1 MGIASDYEKVATH
14 KLFNG
19 DTLQEFKLKNGF
31 RVLVVPRHQAEVLT
45 YQVWFDVGSLDE
57 KMDPKLKKTGL
68 AHLFE
73 HMMFRGSAKYPDGIF
88 DQITSRLGA
97 EKQNA
102 TTYFYRTNYY
112 ESVPSS
118 QLERIMELEADR
130 MEHLKLDPA
139 LIEKEKG
146 AVVGEL
152 RRANDSPSRLAWDE
166 LMRTAFQVAPFRY
179 TVLGTEE
186 EIKGFTLD
194 EANYFYRTFY
204 APNNGTLIVIG
215 DTTEDTLM
223 PLVVKYYGAMK
234 PQQVPKL
241 DMPVEPPQTEERRL
255 TATHKQ
261 ATSEILMVGYH
272 VPSIDSPETGPLSL
286 LGTHLSRGREARL
299 RKLLVDN
306 GIAVSAFA
314 GSSAKPDLFEF
325 VVSLAEGNTAAD
337 ALKIIDKEIKNLA
350 TTPVAKADLER
361 SVNQERLKLYSEIS
375 DNSELA
381 NSLGEFLMISGNYL
395 RGFEIIET
403 FDKIKPKDI
412 QAVVKKYLVPTN
424 RSVIVVTPEK
434 AGAKAKAKAAP
445 AAKKSKA
452 KKSPAKKAKVK
463 AKPAAKSRA
472 KGKK

>member
-1 MGIASDYEKVATH
+1 MNFWLLTLTLWSAMAMATDYEKVTSH

-19 DTLQEFKLKNGF
+19 DTLQEFKLRNGF
-31 RVLVVPRHQAEVLT
+31 RVLLVPRHQAEVLT

-73 HMMFRGSAKYPDGIF
+73 HMMFRGSAKYPDGVF

-112 ESVPSS
+112 ESVPSPK
-118 QLERIMELEADR
+118 LERIIELEADR
-130 MEHLKLDPA
+130 MEFLKLDPG

-152 RRANDSPSRLAWDE
+152 RRANDSPRRLAWDE
-166 LMRTAFQVAPFRY
+166 LMRTAYEVAPFRY

-194 EANYFYRTFY
+194 EAQYFYKTFY
-204 APNNGTLIVIG
+204 APNNGTLIVVG
-215 DTTEDTLM
+215 DTTEQKLM
-223 PLVVKYYGAMK
+223 PLVVKYYGHMK
-234 PQQVPKL
+234 PQDVPKL
-241 DMPVEPPQTEERRL
+241 NMPVEPPQKKERKV
-255 TATHKQ
+255 TVSHKQ

-272 VPSIDSPETGPLSL
+272 IPPVDAPETAPLGL
-286 LGTHLSRGREARL
+286 LGTYLSRGREALL
-299 RKLLVDN
+299 RKVLVDK

-325 VVSLAEGNTAAD
+325 VIDLAEGHSAAE
-337 ALKIIDKEIKNLA
+337 ALKILDREIKKIQ
-350 TTPVAKADLER
+350 TKPMAKADLER
-361 SVNQERLKLYSEIS
+361 AINQERLKLYSEIS

-381 NSLGEFLMISGNYL
+381 NSLGEFLMVSGNYML
-395 RGFEIIET
+395 GFEIIASFEKT
-403 FDKIKPKDI
+403 KAKDI
-412 QAVVKKYLVPTN
+412 QKVAAQYLVPTN

-434 AGAKAKAKAAP
+434 
-445 AAKKSKA
+445 
-452 KKSPAKKAKVK
+452 
-463 AKPAAKSRA
+463 KP
-472 KGKK
+472 KGKKK